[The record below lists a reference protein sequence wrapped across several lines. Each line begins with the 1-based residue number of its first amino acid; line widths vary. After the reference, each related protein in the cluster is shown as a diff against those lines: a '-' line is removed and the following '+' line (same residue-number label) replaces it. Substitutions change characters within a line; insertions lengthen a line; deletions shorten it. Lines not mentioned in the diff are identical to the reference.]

1 MRSIEQ
7 SAGFTHWWRGQIC
20 DFLQPT
26 SCLYQKIWC
35 SFQNCLIFMISLC
48 FLAPAVITVNTTV
61 IRKYWFC
68 VFFCTWSSKR
78 FLFSSSSVFLLW
90 KTDLDS
96 FSEDDHLYFA
106 LQCDRNPPE
115 IIKFC
120 VITGDGWSFA
130 CFKIIRCGCDV
141 ICGPLSDDGAVKS
154 WD

>member
-35 SFQNCLIFMISLC
+35 SFQNCLILWSHFVFWRLQW
-48 FLAPAVITVNTTV
+48 LQW
-61 IRKYWFC
+61 IRLWSENIGF
-68 VFFCTWSSKR
+68 VFFSAPEALKD
-78 FLFSSSSVFLLW
+78 FFFFSSSVFLLW